1 MFVILSRFKR
11 SLKLMMGVFEDYMI
25 GCDLDVNIVQNHT
38 ITIIISEALPSRN
51 SSLAGPIDYIHQPQ
65 PLQNNT
71 SLTL

>member
-1 MFVILSRFKR
+1 MR

-25 GCDLDVNIVQNHT
+25 GCDLDVNCAKSQ
-38 ITIIISEALPSRN
+38 ISEALPSRN
-51 SSLAGPIDYIHQPQ
+51 SSLAGHIDNNHQHQ

>member
-1 MFVILSRFKR
+1 
-11 SLKLMMGVFEDYMI
+11 MMGVFEDYMI

-51 SSLAGPIDYIHQPQ
+51 SSRVGHIDNNHKHQ

-71 SLTL
+71 SLSL